1 LAFILYLRGVYIPD
15 QRSIVWNDFLYRP
28 EIEDS
33 WRKCRL
39 ITEKA
44 TNNDLNINKI
54 MKFEEYQSEASQ
66 TALYPRRMSNLE
78 YPTLGLAGE
87 AGEVANIVK
96 KIQRDF
102 GGEITDETRLKLKD
116 ELGDVLWYI
125 SACADELGLT
135 LTEIAEFNVEKLAKR
150 HNR

>member
-1 LAFILYLRGVYIPD
+1 M
-15 QRSIVWNDFLYRP
+15 N
-28 EIEDS
+28 
-33 WRKCRL
+33 
-39 ITEKA
+39 
-44 TNNDLNINKI
+44 
-54 MKFEEYQSEASQ
+54 FEEYQTEASR

-96 KIQRDF
+96 KIQRDNE
-102 GGEITDETRLKLKD
+102 GVITDEIRGKLRD

-135 LTEIAEFNVEKLAKR
+135 LDEIAAFNVNKLAKR
-150 HNR
+150 HGR

>member
-1 LAFILYLRGVYIPD
+1 MNF
-15 QRSIVWNDFLYRP
+15 
-28 EIEDS
+28 ED
-33 WRKCRL
+33 
-39 ITEKA
+39 
-44 TNNDLNINKI
+44 
-54 MKFEEYQSEASQ
+54 YQAEASQ
-66 TALYPRRMSNLE
+66 TALYPRRMNNLE

-96 KIQRDF
+96 KIQRDH
-102 GGEITDETRLKLKD
+102 GGVINDEIRCKLQD

-135 LTEIAEFNVEKLAKR
+135 LTQIAEFNVEKLAKR

>member
-1 LAFILYLRGVYIPD
+1 M
-15 QRSIVWNDFLYRP
+15 N
-28 EIEDS
+28 
-33 WRKCRL
+33 
-39 ITEKA
+39 
-44 TNNDLNINKI
+44 
-54 MKFEEYQSEASQ
+54 FEEYQKAASV
-66 TALYPRRMSNLE
+66 TALYPKRLSNLE

-102 GGEITDETRLKLKD
+102 DGEITDEIREKLKD

-135 LTEIAEFNVEKLAKR
+135 LAEIADFNVEKLVKR
-150 HNR
+150 HNK

>member
-1 LAFILYLRGVYIPD
+1 
-15 QRSIVWNDFLYRP
+15 
-28 EIEDS
+28 
-33 WRKCRL
+33 
-39 ITEKA
+39 
-44 TNNDLNINKI
+44 
-54 MKFEEYQSEASQ
+54 MKFEEYQSAASK

-96 KIQRDF
+96 KIQRDH
-102 GGEITDETRLKLKD
+102 GGVTTDEIRRKLKD

-135 LTEIAEFNVEKLAKR
+135 LTEIAEFNVDKLAKR
-150 HNR
+150 HGR

>member
-1 LAFILYLRGVYIPD
+1 MRVLCLFAA
-15 QRSIVWNDFLYRP
+15 
-28 EIEDS
+28 
-33 WRKCRL
+33 
-39 ITEKA
+39 ITK
-44 TNNDLNINKI
+44 T

-66 TALYPRRMSNLE
+66 TALYPRRFENLE

-96 KIQRDF
+96 KIQRDQ
-102 GGEITDETRLKLKD
+102 GGVINDEIRGKLKD

-135 LTEIAEFNVEKLAKR
+135 LTEIAEFNVQKLSKR
-150 HNR
+150 HNRAA

>member
-1 LAFILYLRGVYIPD
+1 MHSVFSNITTEVTERTDLDHFVCE
-15 QRSIVWNDFLYRP
+15 SIMN
-28 EIEDS
+28 
-33 WRKCRL
+33 
-39 ITEKA
+39 
-44 TNNDLNINKI
+44 
-54 MKFEEYQSEASQ
+54 FEEYQSEASA

-96 KIQRDF
+96 KIQRDH
-102 GGEITDETRLKLKD
+102 GGVLNDEIRAKLKD

-135 LTEIAEFNVEKLAKR
+135 LDEIAAFNVNKLAKR
-150 HNR
+150 HGR

>member
-1 LAFILYLRGVYIPD
+1 MNFD
-15 QRSIVWNDFLYRP
+15 
-28 EIEDS
+28 
-33 WRKCRL
+33 
-39 ITEKA
+39 
-44 TNNDLNINKI
+44 
-54 MKFEEYQSEASQ
+54 EYQSEASK

-96 KIQRDF
+96 KIQRDH
-102 GGEITDETRLKLKD
+102 GGVITEETRGKLLD

-135 LTEIAEFNVEKLAKR
+135 LTQVAEYNVDKLMKR
-150 HNR
+150 HGR

>member
-1 LAFILYLRGVYIPD
+1 
-15 QRSIVWNDFLYRP
+15 
-28 EIEDS
+28 
-33 WRKCRL
+33 
-39 ITEKA
+39 
-44 TNNDLNINKI
+44 
-54 MKFEEYQSEASQ
+54 MKLSFEEYQTAAGR
-66 TALYPRRMSNLE
+66 TALYPDRLKNLE
-78 YPTLGLAGE
+78 YPTLGLTGE

-102 GGEITDETRLKLKD
+102 GGKITDEIRLKLKD

-135 LTEIAEFNVEKLAKR
+135 LEEIAGFNVGKLAKR